1 MYLHEIPAYMALKQW
16 AGGSLKFVPGT
27 PEDAQAID
35 MLNELVK
42 KKAEELFKK
51 YEADILAGKPVVLDG
66 NLERINNDD
75 FFNDGKVE
83 G

>member
-1 MYLHEIPAYMALKQW
+1 MYLHEIPAYMALKKW
-16 AGGSLKFVPGT
+16 ANGGLKFVPGT
-27 PEDAQAID
+27 PEDAQATD
-35 MLNELVK
+35 MINELVK
-42 KKAEELFKK
+42 KKTEELFKK
-51 YEADILAGKPVVLDG
+51 YEADILAGQPVVLDG